1 MILPQRNHLHTMIK
15 RSIHNLVLGLL
26 LLGAASTHADAEWK
40 PLFNGKDLTGWV
52 GMNNV
57 NFEVKESNLRLVK
70 GMGWLRSE
78 AQFSDFIL
86 EVEIRPLEEKYD
98 SGIFFRA
105 GLEGKPWPDK
115 SYQLN
120 LRYDALAGLVKG
132 YQPLVPSETARIKVG
147 TWMKLRLE
155 VRGTKAIL
163 DVDGE
168 RAWETDKL
176 EAGKGYIGIQA
187 EDKSFDFRNFRIQ
200 EIKGAQ

>member
-1 MILPQRNHLHTMIK
+1 MIVGQRNHLHTMIK
-15 RSIHNLVLGLL
+15 RSIQNLVLGLL
-26 LLGAASTHADAEWK
+26 LLGTASTYADAEWK

-57 NFEVKESNLRLVK
+57 NFEVKEGNLRLVK

-78 AQFSDFIL
+78 AQYSDFIL

-105 GLEGKPWPDK
+105 GLDGKPWPDK

-168 RAWETDKL
+168 RAWETDKI

-187 EDKSFDFRNFRIQ
+187 EDKSFDFKNFRIQ
-200 EIKGAQ
+200 EIKDAK